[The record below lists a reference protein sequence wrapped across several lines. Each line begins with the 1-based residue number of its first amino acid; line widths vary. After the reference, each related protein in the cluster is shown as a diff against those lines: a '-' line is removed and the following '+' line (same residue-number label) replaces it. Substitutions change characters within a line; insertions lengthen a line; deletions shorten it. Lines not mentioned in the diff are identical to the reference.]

1 MDATSQT
8 IREKAKRISPL
19 DAQWGGALS
28 RRGDPIFSRA
38 QSCKTEQFRQQ
49 PCSKRRA
56 IHMVNGHQRAGL
68 QKGVS
73 ATLRYQKVTGSAD
86 YELRHE
92 DCVMRPWVHRVSYP
106 STALQ
111 YIGDIF
117 LNLLIAASGMALLML
132 SVFFFA

>member
-1 MDATSQT
+1 
-8 IREKAKRISPL
+8 
-19 DAQWGGALS
+19 
-28 RRGDPIFSRA
+28 
-38 QSCKTEQFRQQ
+38 
-49 PCSKRRA
+49 
-56 IHMVNGHQRAGL
+56 MVNGHQRAGL

-73 ATLRYQKVTGSAD
+73 ATLRHQKVTASAD
-86 YELRHE
+86 YEIRHE

>member
-19 DAQWGGALS
+19 DPQWGGALS

-49 PCSKRRA
+49 PGSKRRA

-68 QKGVS
+68 REGVS
-73 ATLRYQKVTGSAD
+73 ATLRHQKVTASAD

>member
-8 IREKAKRISPL
+8 IREKAKRISSL

-38 QSCKTEQFRQQ
+38 QSCKAEQLRQQ
-49 PCSKRRA
+49 PCSKGRA

-68 QKGVS
+68 QKGMS
-73 ATLRYQKVTGSAD
+73 ATFRHQKLTGSAD

>member
-8 IREKAKRISPL
+8 LREKAKRISRL
-19 DAQWGGALS
+19 DPQWGGALS
-28 RRGDPIFSRA
+28 RRGDPHILASA
-38 QSCKTEQFRQQ
+38 ELQN
-49 PCSKRRA
+49 RA
-56 IHMVNGHQRAGL
+56 ISPATLFQAPSHPYGQRAGL

-73 ATLRYQKVTGSAD
+73 ATLRHQKVTASAD

-111 YIGDIF
+111 YIADIF
-117 LNLLIAASGMALLML
+117 LNLLIAASGMSLLML